1 MKIKITLIGL
11 LLSII
16 SYAQELPTTGV
27 QTYPQNTKES
37 KTDNNKIYTEVEQ
50 APEFPG
56 GINAFRKKFTENLD
70 LSKIEAKGVVSSEL
84 SFTIEKDGT
93 LTDLKAEGKNAQFN
107 SSVIAAIKSIKMKW
121 IPGKMDGGYVRS
133 TFKMPLRMAFE

>member
-27 QTYPQNTKES
+27 QIYPQNTKKS
-37 KTDNNKIYTEVEQ
+37 KTDNNKVYTEVEQ

-56 GINAFRKKFTENLD
+56 GINAFRKKFIENLD
-70 LSKIEAKGVVSSEL
+70 FSKIEAKGVVSSEL
-84 SFTIEKDGT
+84 NFTIEKDGT
-93 LTDLKAEGKNAQFN
+93 LTDLKAKGKNTQFN
-107 SSVIAAIKSIKMKW
+107 SSLIAAVKSIKMKW
-121 IPGKMDGGYVRS
+121 IPGKMDGDYVRS
-133 TFKMPLRMAFE
+133 TFRMPLRMVLE